1 MKHVTQKHTTLLSV
15 ALLLST
21 YCSLFAG
28 DVRHRL
34 IVLADMG
41 NEPDEEQQMIH
52 MMVCSNE
59 FDIDALVA
67 VTGKYIRPSL
77 TDPYRQVTH
86 PGLFHKI
93 IDAYEEVLPNLKKHA
108 EGWQDPDDL
117 RQRVAAGQKGYGM
130 QDVGAGKSSQGSEL
144 IIRAVQKDD
153 PRPIWV
159 VVNAGS
165 NTLAQALWDFR
176 ASQTPKEV
184 EAFIAK
190 LRVFLSHVFHYCIPF
205 QPRNSRKINC

>member
-1 MKHVTQKHTTLLSV
+1 MKHLIQKHTTLLSI

-41 NEPDEEQQMIH
+41 NEPDEEQQMTH

-59 FDIDALVA
+59 FDIDALIA

-77 TDPYRQVTH
+77 KDPYRQIIH
-86 PGLFHKI
+86 PELFHKI

-117 RQRVAAGQKGYGM
+117 RQRVAAGQKGYG
-130 QDVGAGKSSQGSEL
+130 
-144 IIRAVQKDD
+144 I
-153 PRPIWV
+153 
-159 VVNAGS
+159 
-165 NTLAQALWDFR
+165 
-176 ASQTPKEV
+176 
-184 EAFIAK
+184 
-190 LRVFLSHVFHYCIPF
+190 
-205 QPRNSRKINC
+205 